1 MDVMTDP
8 SKGRT
13 KTPSIYRNAHQ
24 YKLLSRGMGL
34 LVSLLREGVSQQD
47 VTVGSAT
54 SPSFAGSAQDT
65 FRRLNSLERAATT
78 AL

>member
-1 MDVMTDP
+1 
-8 SKGRT
+8 
-13 KTPSIYRNAHQ
+13 
-24 YKLLSRGMGL
+24 MGL